1 MAAKTLHIRI
11 ADTIGVSEDLF
22 GWYGGFTALELEFRL
37 QEIPNPEKI
46 VLHISTAGG
55 DVEEGLAIYNK
66 LVELREAGTEIGVI
80 VESHCYSIG
89 TLIAMAASP
98 NQLQIRESALWC
110 VHKPMYPAVFYANAD
125 QFRTLANNLDACEAA
140 ISAAYVRR
148 TGKPIE
154 EIQAKLRE
162 DVIVSAAAA
171 IADGWLDAT
180 VENTPETVHNTEKAI
195 ALKPMAFV
203 RSKNPE
209 NQINPKNMANN
220 VPKPETGINAVMA
233 KLKGI
238 ANDLLKISDPNN
250 AGGTG
255 GSPKA
260 EGEEIPPVNGTA
272 KLADDAGT
280 VIYFEG
286 DLAIDKTVFTD
297 ELMTVPV
304 SDGDHGLEDGRTITV
319 LNGVVT
325 AIVEAEDEKDALL
338 NAKDQEINDLKAKVA
353 ELEKG
358 NPEDIKKMEGMVA
371 TLTEEVEKLKKFVPD
386 SGDTSKRSAQ
396 TNFPKTETPKVKS
409 ALDANAA
416 NLKR

>member
-37 QEIPNPEKI
+37 QEIPNPDKI
-46 VLHISTAGG
+46 QLHISTAGG

-66 LVELREAGTEIGVI
+66 LLELREAGTEIGVI

-98 NQLQIRESALWC
+98 NQLQIREAGLWC
-110 VHKPMYPAVFYANAD
+110 VHKPMYPALFYSNAD
-125 QFRTLANNLDACEAA
+125 ELRQCANNLDACEAA
-140 ISAAYVRR
+140 ISAAYARR

-162 DVIVSAAAA
+162 DAIISATAA
-171 IADGWLDAT
+171 IADGWIDST
-180 VENTPETVHNTEKAI
+180 VENTSETIEKSTKAT
-195 ALKPMAFV
+195 ALKPVAFV
-203 RSKNPE
+203 RSKKPE
-209 NQINPKNMANN
+209 NQITKINMATNSKSEN
-220 VPKPETGINAVMA
+220 PIALAMA
-233 KLKGI
+233 KLKGLATEI
-238 ANDLLKISDPNN
+238 LNISEKN

-260 EGEEIPPVNGTA
+260 EGEENPPVNGTA

-280 VIYFEG
+280 VIYFNG
-286 DLAIDKTVFTD
+286 DLAIDTAVFTD

-304 SDGDHGLEDGRTITV
+304 SDGDHGLDDGRTITV

-325 AIVEAEDEKDALL
+325 SIVDAQNQQDLL
-338 NAKDQEINDLKAKVA
+338 NAKDQEISDLKAKVA
-353 ELEKG
+353 ELEKE
-358 NPEDIKKMEGMVA
+358 NPEAIKKMEGMVA
-371 TLTEEVEKLKKFVPD
+371 TLTAEVEKLKKFVPD
-386 SGDTSKRSAQ
+386 SGDKSKRSAQ
-396 TNFPKTETPKVKS
+396 TNFPKTEEPKESKAKS
-409 ALDANAA
+409 ALEANVA
-416 NLKR
+416 NLKK

>member
-1 MAAKTLHIRI
+1 MATKTLHIRI
-11 ADTIGVSEDLF
+11 ADIIGISEDLF
-22 GWYGGFTALELEFRL
+22 GWNAGFTALELEWRL
-37 QEIPNPEKI
+37 QEIPNPDKI
-46 VLHISTAGG
+46 LLHISTSGG

-66 LVELREAGTEIGVI
+66 LCELREAGTEIGVI

-98 NQLQIRESALWC
+98 NQLQIREAGLWC
-110 VHKPMYPAVFYANAD
+110 VHKPMYPAIFYSNAD
-125 QFRTLANNLDACEAA
+125 ELRQCANNLDACEAA
-140 ISAAYVRR
+140 ISAAYARR

-162 DVIVSAAAA
+162 DLIVSAKDA
-171 IADGWLDAT
+171 IADGWIDSA
-180 VENTPETVHNTEKAI
+180 VENTEETIPKTEKAI

-209 NQINPKNMANN
+209 NQKPKINMATNSKSEN
-220 VPKPETGINAVMA
+220 PIALAMA
-233 KLKGI
+233 KLKGLATEI
-238 ANDLLKISDPNN
+238 LNISEKN

-260 EGEEIPPVNGTA
+260 EGEENPPVNGTA

-286 DLAIDKTVFTD
+286 DLAIDKAVFTD

-325 AIVEAEDEKDALL
+325 AIAEAKDEKDEML
-338 NAKDQEINDLKAKVA
+338 NAKDQEISELKAKVA
-353 ELEKG
+353 ELEG
-358 NPEDIKKMEGMVA
+358 NPENIKKMEGMVA
-371 TLTEEVEKLKKFVPD
+371 TLTAEVEKLKKFVPD
-386 SGDTSKRSAQ
+386 SGDSSKRSNQ
-396 TNFPKTETPKVKS
+396 TNFPKTDAPKVKS